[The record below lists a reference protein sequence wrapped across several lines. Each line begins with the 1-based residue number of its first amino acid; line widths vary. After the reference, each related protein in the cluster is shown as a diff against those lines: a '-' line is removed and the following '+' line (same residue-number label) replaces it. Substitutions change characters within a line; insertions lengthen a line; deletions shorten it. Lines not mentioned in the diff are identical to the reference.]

1 MANPKD
7 VLIVE
12 FGKFVLHARG
22 KLAILAVILGFAVLL
37 AGRLFGLV

>member
-7 VLIVE
+7 VLIIE
-12 FGKFVLHARG
+12 FGKFALRARG
-22 KLAILAVILGFAVLL
+22 KLAVLAVILGFVALL